1 MFRKQVRG
9 VYRDLVRM
17 IYKSYERV
25 DLMAHARHEFR
36 VHAGETELA
45 QRKYLLN
52 NGIGQINQMLPM
64 IGFNKSL
71 DRVE

>member
-17 IYKSYERV
+17 IYKSHERV